1 MSEGGQASQGSPH
14 GSPTSSAA
22 PARPRPDHKHRNSSA
37 SLASL
42 IKRDSN
48 QSLPTHLISSSSQ
61 PKSSVKQQLPMKLA
75 KVGSS
80 GSSSGSSQ
88 GSMGGGASSP
98 GQDHHRPHASPGV
111 SGGVQQI
118 LPLKLSQGPSD
129 TAKGSRMSVG
139 YQRLAS
145 PPPSL
150 QEPSLGHSHQ
160 RTGSSP
166 ATLQNGSPA
175 TSPGTAAPTATTA
188 AAAAQGA
195 RATRTNTYPKLA
207 SKPSTPAQRTAES
220 VTPEALQEG
229 GASTNTRPGQRI
241 KDPDTNQDIIFF

>member
-1 MSEGGQASQGSPH
+1 
-14 GSPTSSAA
+14 
-22 PARPRPDHKHRNSSA
+22 
-37 SLASL
+37 
-42 IKRDSN
+42 
-48 QSLPTHLISSSSQ
+48 
-61 PKSSVKQQLPMKLA
+61 
-75 KVGSS
+75 
-80 GSSSGSSQ
+80 
-88 GSMGGGASSP
+88 
-98 GQDHHRPHASPGV
+98 
-111 SGGVQQI
+111 
-118 LPLKLSQGPSD
+118 
-129 TAKGSRMSVG
+129 MSVG

-175 TSPGTAAPTATTA
+175 TSPGTAVPTATTA

-207 SKPSTPAQRTAES
+207 SKPSAPAQRTAEA